1 MKVIHSP
8 NYNKQTEITTLTK
21 ANAQQDLIYVHER
34 NQNQLG
40 INFFKKI
47 IIKITQKGKKAH
59 KRMRIKRGKKKRH
72 LVIHELANLK
82 NNFEKN
88 KIRVIF
94 SL

>member
-1 MKVIHSP
+1 
-8 NYNKQTEITTLTK
+8 
-21 ANAQQDLIYVHER
+21 
-34 NQNQLG
+34 
-40 INFFKKI
+40 
-47 IIKITQKGKKAH
+47 
-59 KRMRIKRGKKKRH
+59 MRIKRGKKKRH